1 MLLFEIIFAEKKSE
15 KLAILGQI
23 TRKLAI
29 FGQITRK
36 LAILAKKYVQGNW
49 RF

>member
-1 MLLFEIIFAEKKSE
+1 
-15 KLAILGQI
+15 LAILAQI
-23 TRKLAI
+23 TRKMAILA
-29 FGQITRK
+29 QITRK